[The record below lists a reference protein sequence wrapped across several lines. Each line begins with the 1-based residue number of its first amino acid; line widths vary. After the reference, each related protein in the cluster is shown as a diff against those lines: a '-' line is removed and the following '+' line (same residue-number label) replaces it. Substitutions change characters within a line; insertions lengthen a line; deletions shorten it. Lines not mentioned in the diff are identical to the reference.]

1 VKTLW
6 QPQEGPQT
14 DFCKTNV
21 FEALIGGAAGGGKS
35 DVLLHEALRQISHPQ
50 YRAIIF
56 RRTNP
61 QLKKLIDRSQETFQY
76 LSSRPKWNDSKNIW
90 KFPSG
95 AEIKLWH
102 MEHEKNKYDHDGQ
115 EYHYIGFDEL
125 THFTETQYTYLIS
138 RCRTANPDIRCYVRA
153 SAMPIKEGIIWVK
166 QRFIDNGPYK
176 IVNDP
181 DSGLTRQFIPA
192 KLDDNKILMA
202 NDPNYEHKLK
212 SLGTALYKALRYGD
226 WDIIQGAAFDELN
239 REIHMCKPHNPPL
252 GAQVWRAMDW
262 GFAKPFSIG
271 WYYENSDK
279 QLVRF
284 KEWYGWNGK
293 ANTGLRMGAPEVAR
307 GIKKVDSLYNVS
319 YGVADP
325 AIWSKDDDI
334 KSIADGMAA
343 EGVHWVPAKN
353 DRLQGK
359 MEFHARLRGDNG
371 IPYFKA
377 TEDCTH
383 FWRTIPMLQND
394 ERKPEDVDTKME
406 DHPYDEVR
414 YMFMERPIYG
424 KSEGMSSGPETV
436 TAGMDW

>member
-14 DFCKTNV
+14 DFCETSV

-35 DVLLHEALRQISHPQ
+35 DVLLHEALRQVNHPQ

-90 KFPSG
+90 KFPTG

-138 RCRTANPDIRCYVRA
+138 RCRTASPDIRCYVRA

-166 QRFIDNGPYK
+166 QRFIDNGPYEIIK
-176 IVNDP
+176 DLE
-181 DSGLTRQFIPA
+181 SGLTRQFIPA

-212 SLGTALYKALRYGD
+212 SLGSALYHALRFGD

-239 REIHMCKPHNPPL
+239 KQDHMCKPHNPPL
-252 GAQVWRAMDW
+252 GAQVWRAIDW

-279 QLVRF
+279 QLIRF

-293 ANTGLRMGAPEVAR
+293 ANTGLRMGAPEVAKE
-307 GIKKVDSLYNVS
+307 IKKIDSLYNMG

-325 AIWSKDDDI
+325 SIWSKDDDI
-334 KSIADGMAA
+334 KSIADAMAM
-343 EGVHWVPAKN
+343 EGIHWEPAKN
-353 DRLQGK
+353 DRIQGK
-359 MEFHARLRGDNG
+359 MEFHARLRGNDG
-371 IPYFKA
+371 IPLFKA
-377 TEDCTH
+377 TEDCKH
-383 FWRTIPMLQND
+383 FWRTMPMLQND

-406 DHPYDEVR
+406 DHLYDEVR

-424 KSEGMSSGPETV
+424 ESEGIVSGPETV